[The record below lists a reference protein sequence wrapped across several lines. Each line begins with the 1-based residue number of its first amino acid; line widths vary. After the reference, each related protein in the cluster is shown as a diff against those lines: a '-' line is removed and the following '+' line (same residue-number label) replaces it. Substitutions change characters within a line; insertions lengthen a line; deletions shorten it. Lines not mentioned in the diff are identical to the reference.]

1 MTKQAHLK
9 IKHLLIAVAELMWS
23 FFFPQ
28 RKDCTYFEA
37 QCKIWLL
44 KPYDGAVAEDVLQM

>member
-1 MTKQAHLK
+1 MIKQAHLK